1 VRILFTGYA
10 PVHFKCFEPLMYR
23 LMGIDNMMWVLTED
37 NEAIPTLDV
46 DLWFVAHTTPKA
58 FPRSYK
64 KCIQIFHGMSFRN
77 LNAREAG
84 LGKDAYFLIGPHQR
98 KLFEGLGE
106 DPERLYNVGFPKTDK
121 LLSPEPR
128 VEVEN
133 PKRVACGVVRT
144 HGGEIQL
151 DGDGTRSGV
160 RQPPRRD

>member
-84 LGKDAYFLIGPHQR
+84 ARQGCLLPHRTASAQ
-98 KLFEGLGE
+98 
-106 DPERLYNVGFPKTDK
+106 
-121 LLSPEPR
+121 
-128 VEVEN
+128 
-133 PKRVACGVVRT
+133 AVR
-144 HGGEIQL
+144 
-151 DGDGTRSGV
+151 GTG
-160 RQPPRRD
+160 